1 MTRHRKN
8 PVFFL
13 YNNSK
18 QKKQA
23 HNIDWEKNDA
33 IYLLSDKTS

>member
-18 QKKQA
+18 QKQA
-23 HNIDWEKNDA
+23 HNIDWERNDA